1 MKRNDTALYIF
12 VGLVSLGIASI
23 YIEIESSI
31 IVSISIAML
40 LFSIGQLIESIIS
53 YNEENTK
60 NALEVNN
67 KTRVTNLT
75 DQEMLIMKSLIQNF
89 NSDKKKQV
97 LRLITIIVNSIA
109 FVVFFLGFV
118 IPINIDPS
126 INAAV
131 TIFSAAAIFLSMWMT
146 ERSIRRTEQWE
157 EVLKIMLLN
166 LPSNTSQQPS
176 ENLPEVVEVEMSKE
190 KYNAQKDI

>member
-53 YNEENTK
+53 YNEENMK

-126 INAAV
+126 ISAAV

-166 LPSNTSQQPS
+166 PPSNTSQQPS